1 MSAEEAN
8 VFLDSFIMSAH
19 IVGADN
25 TKDKR
30 WGSSFLA
37 LFSGVKTW
45 YLSVCQLY
53 LAGIRSRDKAYND
66 IYLHVSEE

>member
-1 MSAEEAN
+1 M
-8 VFLDSFIMSAH
+8 
-19 IVGADN
+19 
-25 TKDKR
+25 
-30 WGSSFLA
+30 GSSFLA

-66 IYLHVSEE
+66 IYLDVSEE